1 MRLLTD
7 GSALP
12 ATGSMAAVGSFDGV
26 HLGHRYLLRA
36 LYSEAQRRGLSAM
49 AVTFRQHP
57 LSVLRPA
64 SAPRLLTT
72 LDERL
77 ALIEATGVD
86 YCVLLDFTAA
96 LARLSAEEF
105 MSQLLRERYNVRALL
120 MGYDHHI
127 GSDREHSFEHYA
139 EAGKAAGVEVV
150 RAAEYRPESGLA
162 VSSSAVR
169 RAVEN
174 GEMEKASLMLG
185 RPYNICG
192 PVAHGRHVGTTLGF
206 PTANIDTAKQGKVM
220 PRGGVYAAIAEV
232 GDRRY
237 RAVVNI
243 GSRPTLDNGSDVTT
257 EAFLLDFDGDLYD
270 REVNLQFVVRMR
282 DEKRFSSL
290 TALRDAIA
298 ADAESARYLVK
309 L

>member
-26 HLGHRYLLRA
+26 HLGHRYLLRV
-36 LYSEAQRRGLSAM
+36 LCSEAQRRGLSAM

-127 GSDREHSFEHYA
+127 GSDREHSFEHYVD
-139 EAGKAAGVEVV
+139 AGKAAGVEVV

>member
-26 HLGHRYLLRA
+26 HLGHRYLLRV
-36 LYSEAQRRGLSAM
+36 LCSEAQRRGLSAM

-86 YCVLLDFTAA
+86 YCVLLDFTPAMA
-96 LARLSAEEF
+96 SLSAEEF

-127 GSDREHSFEHYA
+127 GSDREHSFEHYV

>member
-36 LYSEAQRRGLSAM
+36 LCSEAQRRGLSAM

-64 SAPRLLTT
+64 SAPHLLTT

-77 ALIEATGVD
+77 ALIEATGVG
-86 YCVLLDFTAA
+86 
-96 LARLSAEEF
+96 LSAEEF

-127 GSDREHSFEHYA
+127 GSDREHSFEHYV

>member
-26 HLGHRYLLRA
+26 HLGHRYLLRV
-36 LYSEAQRRGLSAM
+36 LCSEAQRRGLSAM

-86 YCVLLDFTAA
+86 YCVLLDFTPAMA
-96 LARLSAEEF
+96 SLSAEEF

-127 GSDREHSFEHYA
+127 GSDREHSFEHYVD
-139 EAGKAAGVEVV
+139 AGKAAGVEVV

>member
-26 HLGHRYLLRA
+26 HLGHRYLFRA
-36 LYSEAQRRGLSAM
+36 LCSEAQRRGLSAM

-86 YCVLLDFTAA
+86 YCVLLDFTPAMA
-96 LARLSAEEF
+96 SLSAEEF

-127 GSDREHSFEHYA
+127 GSDREHSFEHYV

>member
-26 HLGHRYLLRA
+26 HLGHRYLLRV
-36 LYSEAQRRGLSAM
+36 LCSEAQRRGLSAM

-127 GSDREHSFEHYA
+127 GSDREHSFEHYV
-139 EAGKAAGVEVV
+139 ERLSGDGAGWRSNYPNMADGPQNEG
-150 RAAEYRPESGLA
+150 RAR
-162 VSSSAVR
+162 SS
-169 RAVEN
+169 
-174 GEMEKASLMLG
+174 
-185 RPYNICG
+185 
-192 PVAHGRHVGTTLGF
+192 
-206 PTANIDTAKQGKVM
+206 
-220 PRGGVYAAIAEV
+220 
-232 GDRRY
+232 
-237 RAVVNI
+237 
-243 GSRPTLDNGSDVTT
+243 
-257 EAFLLDFDGDLYD
+257 
-270 REVNLQFVVRMR
+270 
-282 DEKRFSSL
+282 
-290 TALRDAIA
+290 
-298 ADAESARYLVK
+298 
-309 L
+309 

>member
-1 MRLLTD
+1 M
-7 GSALP
+7 
-12 ATGSMAAVGSFDGV
+12 
-26 HLGHRYLLRA
+26 
-36 LYSEAQRRGLSAM
+36 
-49 AVTFRQHP
+49 
-57 LSVLRPA
+57 
-64 SAPRLLTT
+64 
-72 LDERL
+72 
-77 ALIEATGVD
+77 
-86 YCVLLDFTAA
+86 
-96 LARLSAEEF
+96 
-105 MSQLLRERYNVRALL
+105 
-120 MGYDHHI
+120 
-127 GSDREHSFEHYA
+127 
-139 EAGKAAGVEVV
+139 
-150 RAAEYRPESGLA
+150 
-162 VSSSAVR
+162 
-169 RAVEN
+169 
-174 GEMEKASLMLG
+174 
-185 RPYNICG
+185 
-192 PVAHGRHVGTTLGF
+192 AHGRHVGTTLGF

>member
-26 HLGHRYLLRA
+26 HLGHRYLLRV
-36 LYSEAQRRGLSAM
+36 LCSEAQRRGLSAM

-86 YCVLLDFTAA
+86 YCVLLDFTPAMA
-96 LARLSAEEF
+96 SLSAEEF

-127 GSDREHSFEHYA
+127 GSDREHSFEHYVD
-139 EAGKAAGVEVV
+139 AGKAAGVEVV

-270 REVNLQFVVRMR
+270 RAVNLQFVVRMR

>member
-36 LYSEAQRRGLSAM
+36 LCSEAQRRGLSAM

-64 SAPRLLTT
+64 SAPHLLTT

-127 GSDREHSFEHYA
+127 GSDREHSFEHYV

>member
-26 HLGHRYLLRA
+26 HLGHRYLLRV
-36 LYSEAQRRGLSAM
+36 LCSEAQRRGLSAM

-127 GSDREHSFEHYA
+127 GSDREHSFEHYV

-150 RAAEYRPESGLA
+150 RAAEYRPESGLT

>member
-1 MRLLTD
+1 M
-7 GSALP
+7 
-12 ATGSMAAVGSFDGV
+12 
-26 HLGHRYLLRA
+26 
-36 LYSEAQRRGLSAM
+36 
-49 AVTFRQHP
+49 
-57 LSVLRPA
+57 
-64 SAPRLLTT
+64 
-72 LDERL
+72 
-77 ALIEATGVD
+77 
-86 YCVLLDFTAA
+86 
-96 LARLSAEEF
+96 
-105 MSQLLRERYNVRALL
+105 
-120 MGYDHHI
+120 
-127 GSDREHSFEHYA
+127 
-139 EAGKAAGVEVV
+139 
-150 RAAEYRPESGLA
+150 
-162 VSSSAVR
+162 SSSAVR